1 VSSCLRGCFV
11 LSVLLFISA
20 CSPAPA
26 PKLQGTDLEK
36 FPSPDFELNDANDKP
51 FRLSDQKGHVVVLTF
66 LYTNCPDECPLI
78 AERFREA
85 AGSLGKDA
93 ADVRFVA
100 VSLDPEHDTNEAIRA
115 FLKAHQVESILT
127 YLKGSRPE
135 LAAIWK
141 QYYISVL
148 PPSVTGIVTHQSRVV
163 VIDRNGLQ
171 RSNFGADLDAKSL
184 VNDIRI
190 ALQN

>member
-1 VSSCLRGCFV
+1 LCLDGFVV
-11 LSVLLFISA
+11 LSGLLLFSA
-20 CSPAPA
+20 CSPASA
-26 PKLQGTDLEK
+26 LKLQGTDLEK
-36 FPSPDFELNDANDKP
+36 FPSPDFQLTDANDKP
-51 FRLSDQKGHVVVLTF
+51 FRLIDQKGYVVVLTF

-85 AGSLGKDA
+85 AGLLGKDA

-100 VSLDPEHDTNEAIRA
+100 VSLDPEHDTNEAIRL

-135 LAAIWK
+135 LAAVWK

-171 RSNFGADLDAKSL
+171 RSNFGADLDAKML

-190 ALQN
+190 AMQN

>member
-1 VSSCLRGCFV
+1 MCG
-11 LSVLLFISA
+11 LLLLSA

-26 PKLQGTDLEK
+26 LKLQGTDLEK
-36 FPSPDFELNDANDKP
+36 FASPDFQLTDANDNP
-51 FRLSDQKGHVVVLTF
+51 FRLSDQKGKVVALTF

-78 AERFREA
+78 AERFRESA
-85 AGSLGKDA
+85 VLLGKDA

-100 VSLDPEHDTNEAIRA
+100 VSLDPEHDTSEAIRS

-135 LAAIWK
+135 LAAVWK

-148 PPSVTGIVTHQSRVV
+148 PPSLTGIVTHQSRVV

-171 RSNFGADLDAKSL
+171 RSNFGPDLDAKML
-184 VNDIRI
+184 VNDIRV
-190 ALQN
+190 AMQN